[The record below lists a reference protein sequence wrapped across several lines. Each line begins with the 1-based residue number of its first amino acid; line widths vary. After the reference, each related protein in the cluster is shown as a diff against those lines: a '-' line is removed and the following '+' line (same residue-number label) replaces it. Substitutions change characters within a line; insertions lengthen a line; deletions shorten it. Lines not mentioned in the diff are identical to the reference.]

1 MEQTEKREES
11 IIKPICLK
19 LLNGEEV
26 MFIPCE
32 NSVNDNTSAP

>member
-1 MEQTEKREES
+1 MEQTQKREKS
-11 IIKPICLK
+11 IIEPIYLK

-32 NSVNDNTSAP
+32 HSAEDGTSTP